1 MCGTEIRLMTTVVF
15 HQLLIFFFVPVFI
28 YHASQL
34 YTSAFVALTR
44 HHMNMF
50 LAGLFNFVRVL
61 GREIWVWVMSVLPE
75 HLCTNSL
82 SLIMSAH
89 PILQVLDK
97 EIRKARGGG
106 HRKWREREGE
116 RGLKA
121 TSWVDVCQL
130 TVNTLGSDYKTRAN
144 DSPMISLPNNVLHV
158 SPSATFF
165 PFSSIFIAPLLF
177 PSSSSPQHFVT
188 AVS

>member
-1 MCGTEIRLMTTVVF
+1 
-15 HQLLIFFFVPVFI
+15 
-28 YHASQL
+28 
-34 YTSAFVALTR
+34 
-44 HHMNMF
+44 
-50 LAGLFNFVRVL
+50 
-61 GREIWVWVMSVLPE
+61 MSVLPE

-89 PILQVLDK
+89 SILKVLDK

-106 HRKWREREGE
+106 HRKWRE

>member
-1 MCGTEIRLMTTVVF
+1 MEFIAFLHSVDMLVSVLLYVQDRNQTDESCSFSSPSNFLLCSSFDLSCKFTVY
-15 HQLLIFFFVPVFI
+15 LCLRC
-28 YHASQL
+28 L
-34 YTSAFVALTR
+34 NKC
-44 HHMNMF
+44 HHMKMF

-61 GREIWVWVMSVLPE
+61 AREIWVWVTSVLPE
-75 HLCTNSL
+75 RLCTNSL

-97 EIRKARGGG
+97 EIRKARGGV
-106 HRKWREREGE
+106 HRKQRERDK
-116 RGLKA
+116 GLKA
-121 TSWVDVCQL
+121 TSWVDVRQL

-165 PFSSIFIAPLLF
+165 PFSSIFL
-177 PSSSSPQHFVT
+177 
-188 AVS
+188 

>member
-1 MCGTEIRLMTTVVF
+1 MEFIAFLCTVDMLVSV
-15 HQLLIFFFVPVFI
+15 LL
-28 YHASQL
+28 Y
-34 YTSAFVALTR
+34 
-44 HHMNMF
+44 
-50 LAGLFNFVRVL
+50 VRD
-61 GREIWVWVMSVLPE
+61 RNQADDNCSFRVMSVLPE

-116 RGLKA
+116 RDKGLKA

-165 PFSSIFIAPLLF
+165 PFSSIFL
-177 PSSSSPQHFVT
+177 
-188 AVS
+188 